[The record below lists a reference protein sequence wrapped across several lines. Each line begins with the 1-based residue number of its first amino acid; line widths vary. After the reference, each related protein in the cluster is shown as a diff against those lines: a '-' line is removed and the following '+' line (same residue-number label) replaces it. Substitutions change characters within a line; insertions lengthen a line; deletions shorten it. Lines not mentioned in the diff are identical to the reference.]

1 MRGNPLMNMSSCWVI
16 HRNLSSEWNG
26 ESSFFSVG
34 TERISKK
41 GKADYEKKKSSVSL
55 TDQWG
60 PVRYGYRKEKQHNF
74 LFSVSFGLLYVRIV
88 VIKTIIQMK
97 KKKKLECAGERK
109 ENQQQQHEQEKSVVS
124 E

>member
-1 MRGNPLMNMSSCWVI
+1 MNMSSCWVI

-41 GKADYEKKKSSVSL
+41 GKADYEKKKSSVSF

-74 LFSVSFGLLYVRIV
+74 LFSVSFGLLYVRIA

-97 KKKKLECAGERK
+97 KKKKLECAGERGK
-109 ENQQQQHEQEKSVVS
+109 TNNNNMNKKRVW
-124 E
+124 